1 MSENTII
8 AKQGVEMEV
17 TLATGHK
24 ETVTIRLLPLGK
36 MPDFFAALD
45 DDIAMIQLV
54 TGKSKTFAE
63 AIEFDSGLELIDK
76 AYEVNFPR
84 ASRWAERKAERMGQL
99 TGVAKKGVELQR
111 QLMS

>member
-8 AKQGVEMEV
+8 AKQGVEMTV
-17 TLATGHK
+17 TLETGHT
-24 ETVTIRLLPLGK
+24 ETVLVKLLPLGK
-36 MPDFFAALD
+36 MPDFFGALD

-63 AIEFDSGLELIDK
+63 AIDFDSGMELIEK
-76 AYEVNFPR
+76 AHDVNFPR
-84 ASRWAERKAERMGQL
+84 ASRWAERKADRMGQL
-99 TGVAKKGVELQR
+99 SSVAKKGIDLQR